1 MHWHFH
7 FVGQKEFF
15 LKKKLLEVEKLGGR
29 RKGTKI
35 ETQHLLTRSQDK
47 VSLES
52 EWKNVDLCFP
62 IIQHFFRKK
71 Y

>member
-15 LKKKLLEVEKLGGR
+15 LKKKLLEVEKLVVW
-29 RKGTKI
+29 KGKKTKI
-35 ETQHLLTRSQDK
+35 ETQHLLTRTQDK

-52 EWKNVDLCFP
+52 E
-62 IIQHFFRKK
+62 RKK
-71 Y
+71 IDIDKTWP

>member
-15 LKKKLLEVEKLGGR
+15 FEKKLLEVEKLVVGK
-29 RKGTKI
+29 KGHKI
-35 ETQHLLTRSQDK
+35 ETQHLLTMSQDK

-52 EWKNVDLCFP
+52 EWKNIDSCFP
-62 IIQHFFRKK
+62 IIQHFFPKTD
-71 Y
+71 